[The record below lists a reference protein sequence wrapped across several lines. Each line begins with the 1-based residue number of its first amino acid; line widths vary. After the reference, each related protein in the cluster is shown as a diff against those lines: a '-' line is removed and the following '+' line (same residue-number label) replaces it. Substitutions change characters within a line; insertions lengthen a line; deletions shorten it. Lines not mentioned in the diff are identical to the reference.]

1 MNLYEI
7 EIQFD
12 GEDCTVNFDT
22 NEVDSEFYVESC
34 INSNGDDIWSEL
46 TSHEQDA
53 IRIKVRN
60 NYHAQF
66 DREYERD

>member
-1 MNLYEI
+1 MDLYEI

-12 GEDCTVNFDT
+12 NEDYTVNFDT
-22 NEVDSEFYVESC
+22 NEVDYEFYVESC
-34 INSNGDDIWSEL
+34 INSSGDDIWHEL

-60 NYHAQF
+60 NYHAKF